1 MTDRGDTVI
10 QRDEVDGIAVVRLAH
25 GKVNALDR
33 ELAEAITAAFTELA
47 DSPHPAVVLTGSGR
61 AFSAG
66 VDLRRMVREGP
77 EYAQPFLSRLEQAF
91 ETVFNLPKPVVAA
104 VNGHAIAGG
113 CVLASACDRRL
124 MTDIGARIGVPE
136 LYAGVPFPSA
146 ALEIMR
152 FTVGDARLADL
163 VLTGATLRPQDALRA
178 GLIDEVV
185 APENL
190 VAQAVRHAA
199 NLAASIPSATFRLT
213 KHQLRYPVNQRLQEA
228 RRRDEPDVIASWA
241 AAETTEWISAYM
253 DRITQERVQG
263 GP

>member
-1 MTDRGDTVI
+1 MSDLGGAVI
-10 QRDEVDGIAVVRLAH
+10 ERDVIDGIAVVRLAH

-33 ELAEAITAAFTELA
+33 ELAEAITATFTELA

-77 EYAQPFLSRLEQAF
+77 GYAQPFLSRLDQAF
-91 ETVFNLPKPVVAA
+91 ESIFNLPKPVVAA

-124 MTDIGARIGVPE
+124 MTDIDARIGIPE

-152 FTVGDARLADL
+152 FAVGDARLADL
-163 VLTGATLRPQDALRA
+163 VLTGATLPPQDALHA
-178 GLIDEVV
+178 GLVDEVT
-185 APENL
+185 APRNL
-190 VAQAVRHAA
+190 LAQALRVATD
-199 NLAASIPSATFRLT
+199 LAAGIPSPTFQLT
-213 KHQLRYPVNQRLQEA
+213 KRQLRDPVNQRLQHA
-228 RRRDEPDVIASWA
+228 RQRDETDVVALWA
-241 AAETTEWISAYM
+241 AAETTDWISAYM
-253 DRITQERVQG
+253 DRITRHERSTN
-263 GP
+263 P